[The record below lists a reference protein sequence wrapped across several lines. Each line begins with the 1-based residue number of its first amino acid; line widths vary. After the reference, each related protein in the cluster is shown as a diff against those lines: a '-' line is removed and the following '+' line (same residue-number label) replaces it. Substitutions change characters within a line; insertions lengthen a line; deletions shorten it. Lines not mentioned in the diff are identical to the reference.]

1 MRKYSS
7 QHGFPSFSSSAA
19 TAILDGIARGDQIG
33 GPTALARHV
42 SESVNAC
49 GGLDVPDLTQR
60 YLHWH
65 QTDAFDTGPTF
76 HLVFSRVADGVN
88 SADAAKQV
96 DLLLGG
102 DTAGCGPAHRS
113 GPLAACFDI
122 PTSDLAMVAK
132 REARITHYHPDAGSA
147 SAVVVL
153 LCRYLLEGGGW
164 EEAKARIAKDVTVA
178 DAWRAIEGADLNPG
192 GYAFDVIHSALH
204 FLDGED
210 ALDKALDFAGCRNY
224 CSVIVGL
231 LEGAMTY
238 QPSR

>member
-1 MRKYSS
+1 MKRA
-7 QHGFPSFSSSAA
+7 SSAA

-33 GPTALARHV
+33 GPMTLARIV
-42 SESVNAC
+42 SESVTVC
-49 GGLDVPDLTQR
+49 GGLDVADLTQR
-60 YLHWH
+60 YLHWY

-76 HLVFSRVADGVN
+76 NLVFSRVADGVN

-113 GPLAACFDI
+113 GPIAACFEI
-122 PTSDLAMVAK
+122 FTSDLATVAR

-153 LCRYLLEGGGW
+153 LCRYLLEGADWKG
-164 EEAKARIAKDVTVA
+164 ARARIAKDATVA
-178 DAWRAIEGADLNPG
+178 DAWRAIQGADLNPG
-192 GYAFDVIHSALH
+192 GYALDVIHSALH

-210 ALDKALDFAGCRNY
+210 ALEKAFDFAGGENFCP
-224 CSVIVGL
+224 VIVGL
-231 LEGAMTY
+231 VEGAMTY
-238 QPSR
+238 TLV

>member
-1 MRKYSS
+1 MN
-7 QHGFPSFSSSAA
+7 SAA
-19 TAILDGIARGDQIG
+19 IAILDGISRGDQIG

-42 SESVNAC
+42 GESVDAC

-76 HLVFSRVADGVN
+76 HLVFSRVADGAT
-88 SADAAKQV
+88 SADATKQV

-122 PTSDLAMVAK
+122 PTSDLATVA
-132 REARITHYHPDAGSA
+132 RTEARITHHHPDAGSA

-153 LCRYLLEGGGW
+153 LCRYLLEGADW
-164 EEAKARIAKDVTVA
+164 EEAKARIAKNVTVA
-178 DAWRAIEGADLNPG
+178 DVWRAIEGADLNPG
-192 GYAFDVIHSALH
+192 GYSFDVIHSALH

-210 ALDKALDFAGCRNY
+210 ALDKAVRFAGSENY
-224 CSVIVGL
+224 CPVIVGL
-231 LEGAMTY
+231 LEGALK
-238 QPSR
+238 QGSNAL